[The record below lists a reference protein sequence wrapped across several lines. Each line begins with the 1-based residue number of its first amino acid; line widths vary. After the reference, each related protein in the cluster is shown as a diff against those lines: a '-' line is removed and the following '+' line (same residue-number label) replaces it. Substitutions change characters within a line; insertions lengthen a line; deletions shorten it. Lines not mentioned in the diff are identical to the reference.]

1 MAPDSMTVR
10 LKLKRIRVVEV
21 VTDVTERLEVTV
33 VDLRAV
39 VSCPFCGLRTSKV
52 HDTRRVRI
60 KDLPV
65 LGARTTL
72 IWLRRRFTCDNC
84 GGRHL
89 EDHPAFEGKMTRRLA
104 RAIVKDAR
112 QLSITEI
119 TRRYGFAWSTI
130 MALVETWSHG
140 VAAHRRKQRCR
151 VLLIDETSLRR
162 KHRYVTVLVNA
173 ETGDALGVVE
183 HRSATALRAFF
194 ARQGHR
200 WLKGIEVVVTDGS
213 EAYRAAIH
221 THLSHASHVVDR
233 FHAVR
238 WFATGLIEVR
248 RRIQRV
254 GGKGER
260 PAFEPSIFRSRYLQ
274 LTRRDHLSDAQYV
287 HLIGVVSQDP
297 DLWHAWRLV
306 QMLYG
311 VYEASSEAEA
321 AKRIEDFVHKWAELP
336 VPEFKTVLKV
346 LAKWLPEILAFHRE
360 ARITNGRLEG
370 QMNKLGVL
378 KRIAYGFV
386 NPDNFGARALLWC
399 PPVSS

>member
-1 MAPDSMTVR
+1 MTVR
-10 LKLKRIRVVEV
+10 LKLKRIRVIEVEA
-21 VTDVTERLEVTV
+21 DLTERLEVV
-33 VDLRAV
+33 ISDLRSV
-39 VSCPFCGLRTSKV
+39 VTCPFCGLSTTKV
-52 HDTRRVRI
+52 HDTRRVKV
-60 KDLPV
+60 KDLPIF
-65 LGARTTL
+65 GAKTTL

-89 EDHPAFEGKMTRRLA
+89 ETHPAFEGKMTRRLA

-130 MALVETWSHG
+130 MALVSTWSER
-140 VAAHRRKQRCR
+140 VATHRRKQRCR

-162 KHRYVTVLVNA
+162 RHRYVTVLVNA

-183 HRSATALRAFF
+183 HRSARALRAFLTQ
-194 ARQGHR
+194 QGHR
-200 WLKGIEVVVTDGS
+200 WLKGVEVVVTDGS
-213 EAYRAAIH
+213 EAYRAAIQ
-221 THLSHASHVVDR
+221 THLAHATHVVDR

-254 GGKGER
+254 GDKGER

-274 LTRRDHLSDAQYV
+274 LRRRDHLSEPQYV

-297 DLWHAWRLV
+297 ELWHAWRLV

-311 VYEASSEAEA
+311 VYEAATDADAER
-321 AKRIEDFVHKWAELP
+321 RIEEFVHKWAELP

-360 ARITNGRLEG
+360 NRITNGRLEG

-399 PPVSS
+399 PPMSS

>member
-1 MAPDSMTVR
+1 MTVR
-10 LKLKRIRVVEV
+10 LKLKRIRVIEVEV
-21 VTDVTERLEVTV
+21 DLTERLEVV
-33 VDLRAV
+33 ISDLRSV
-39 VSCPFCGLRTSKV
+39 VTCPFCGLSTTKV
-52 HDTRRVRI
+52 HDTRRVKV
-60 KDLPV
+60 KDLPIF
-65 LGARTTL
+65 GAKTTL

-89 EDHPAFEGKMTRRLA
+89 ETHPAFEGKMTRRLA

-130 MALVETWSHG
+130 MALVSTWSER
-140 VAAHRRKQRCR
+140 VATHRRKQRCR

-162 KHRYVTVLVNA
+162 RHRYVTVLVNA
-173 ETGDALGVVE
+173 ETGDALGVIE
-183 HRSATALRAFF
+183 HRSARALRAFLTQ
-194 ARQGHR
+194 QGHR
-200 WLKGIEVVVTDGS
+200 WLKGVEVVVTDGS
-213 EAYRAAIH
+213 GAYRAAIQ
-221 THLSHASHVVDR
+221 THLAHATHVVDR

-254 GGKGER
+254 GDKGER

-274 LTRRDHLSDAQYV
+274 LRRRDHLSEPQYV

-297 DLWHAWRLV
+297 ELWHAWRLV

-311 VYEASSEAEA
+311 VYEAATDADAER
-321 AKRIEDFVHKWAELP
+321 RIEEFVHKWAELP

-360 ARITNGRLEG
+360 NRITNGRLEG

-378 KRIAYGFV
+378 KRIADGFV

-399 PPVSS
+399 PPMSS

>member
-1 MAPDSMTVR
+1 MTVR
-10 LKLKRIRVVEV
+10 LKLKRIRVIEVEA
-21 VTDVTERLEVTV
+21 DLTERLEVV
-33 VDLRAV
+33 ISDLRSV
-39 VSCPFCGLRTSKV
+39 VTCPFCGLSTTKV
-52 HDTRRVRI
+52 HDTRRVKV
-60 KDLPV
+60 KDLPIF
-65 LGARTTL
+65 GAKTTL

-89 EDHPAFEGKMTRRLA
+89 ETHPAFEGKMTRRLA

-130 MALVETWSHG
+130 MALVSTWSER
-140 VAAHRRKQRCR
+140 VATHRRKQRCR

-162 KHRYVTVLVNA
+162 RHRYVTVLVNA

-183 HRSATALRAFF
+183 HRSARALRAFLTQ
-194 ARQGHR
+194 QGHR
-200 WLKGIEVVVTDGS
+200 WLKGVEVVVTDGS
-213 EAYRAAIH
+213 EAYRAAIQ
-221 THLSHASHVVDR
+221 THLAHATHVVDR

-254 GGKGER
+254 GDKGER

-274 LTRRDHLSDAQYV
+274 LRRRDHLSEPQYV

-297 DLWHAWRLV
+297 ELWHAWRLV

-311 VYEASSEAEA
+311 VYEAATDADAER
-321 AKRIEDFVHKWAELP
+321 RIEEFVHKWAELP

-346 LAKWLPEILAFHRE
+346 LSKWLPEILAFHRE
-360 ARITNGRLEG
+360 NRITNGRLEG

-399 PPVSS
+399 PPMSS

>member
-1 MAPDSMTVR
+1 MTVR
-10 LKLKRIRVVEV
+10 LKLKRIRVIEVEA
-21 VTDVTERLEVTV
+21 DLTERLEVV
-33 VDLRAV
+33 ISDLRSV
-39 VSCPFCGLRTSKV
+39 VTCPFCGLSTTKV
-52 HDTRRVRI
+52 HDTRRVKV
-60 KDLPV
+60 KDLPIF
-65 LGARTTL
+65 GAKTTL

-89 EDHPAFEGKMTRRLA
+89 ETHPAFEGKMTRRLA

-130 MALVETWSHG
+130 MALVKTWSER
-140 VAAHRRKQRCR
+140 VATHRRKQRCR

-162 KHRYVTVLVNA
+162 RHRYVTVLVNA

-183 HRSATALRAFF
+183 HRSARALRAFLTQ
-194 ARQGHR
+194 QGHR
-200 WLKGIEVVVTDGS
+200 WLKGVEVVVTDGS
-213 EAYRAAIH
+213 EAYRAAIQ
-221 THLSHASHVVDR
+221 THLAHATHVVDR

-254 GGKGER
+254 GDKGER

-274 LTRRDHLSDAQYV
+274 LRRRDHLSEPQYV

-297 DLWHAWRLV
+297 ELWHAWRLV

-311 VYEASSEAEA
+311 VYEAATDADAER
-321 AKRIEDFVHKWAELP
+321 RIEEFVHKWAELP

-360 ARITNGRLEG
+360 NRITNGRLEG

-399 PPVSS
+399 PPMSS